1 MFTQNAIPNSHS
13 RFFCAKI
20 RAMTIHI
27 LSEDLA
33 AKIAAGEVIERPASV
48 VKELIENSVDAGARE
63 IKVEVRGGGQ
73 RLIRVADDGGGIPAM
88 EVGTAFARHATSK
101 LNSVDDLFA
110 IHTLGFRGEALPSIA
125 SVSKVTLITRARGE
139 ESGTQIRVDGSKVIE
154 QRALGAPQGTIVTV
168 EDLFKHVP
176 ARLKFLK
183 TPGTEAGHIA
193 DLINAYALAYPQLRF
208 SLVNEDRL
216 GFQSPGTGAM
226 FDTLVKVFG
235 IEIASQMVQVGSV
248 LGSHAEVEQ
257 PHEADL
263 EAPAPQAS
271 ADVSSAFVE
280 SAEFTQSNAEGFFTQ
295 RPGMTGAAAIQ
306 VSGFIS
312 PPNLNRATRK
322 QMYFFVNHRWVQDR
336 TIQHAVIEAY
346 HTSLMVGR
354 APIVALDI
362 LVPPDA
368 VDVNVHPTKSEVR
381 FRDTSAVFNAVQR
394 TVRAAITGNAPIP
407 AIGVNQPPA
416 QQDWERP
423 TFPAGP
429 AQSQW
434 AMNIYR
440 PTFAGSSAVP
450 GSPSEFPASNLQS
463 RISNVQIPMLRVL
476 GQIASTY
483 IIAEGPDGLY
493 LIDQHA
499 AHERVLYEQLTAERS
514 GATVAVQ
521 ELLDP
526 APLQMTPAQSAAL
539 EANRVLLASVGFNV
553 EPFGDQ
559 TFLLRT
565 VPAVLKASDPRAAL
579 VAIVDEMEQGEEP
592 LEKSAD
598 ARLITSVC
606 KGIAVKGGQVLSL
619 EEMRELVRRLEQT
632 TSPRTCPHGRPTMIQ
647 LNVSQLERE
656 FGRK

>member
-1 MFTQNAIPNSHS
+1 
-13 RFFCAKI
+13 
-20 RAMTIHI
+20 MTIHI
-27 LSEDLA
+27 LSDDLA

-48 VKELIENSVDAGARE
+48 AKELIENSIDAGARE
-63 IKVEVRGGGQ
+63 IKVEIRGGGQ
-73 RLIRVADDGGGIPAM
+73 RLIRVADDGGGIPAN

-110 IHTLGFRGEALPSIA
+110 IQTLGFRGEALPSIA

-139 ESGTQIRVDGSKVIE
+139 ESGTQIRVDGSKVLE
-154 QRALGAPQGTIVTV
+154 QHAQGAPQGTIVTV

-183 TPGTEAGHIA
+183 MPGTEAGHVA

-208 SLVNEDRL
+208 SLTNEDRL
-216 GFQSPGTGAM
+216 TFQSPGTGM
-226 FDTLVKVFG
+226 LFDALVKVFG
-235 IEIASQMVQVGSV
+235 IEIAQQMMEIGDSR
-248 LGSHAEVEQ
+248 
-257 PHEADL
+257 L
-263 EAPAPQAS
+263 ESDSIPISNLQSPT
-271 ADVSSAFVE
+271 SS
-280 SAEFTQSNAEGFFTQ
+280 
-295 RPGMTGAAAIQ
+295 IQ
-306 VSGFIS
+306 VHGFIS
-312 PPNLNRATRK
+312 PPNVNRATRK
-322 QMYFFVNHRWVQDR
+322 HMLFFVNHRWVQDR

-362 LVPPDA
+362 IVPPDA

-407 AIGVNQPPA
+407 SIGVNVPPEP
-416 QQDWERP
+416 QDWQRQ
-423 TFPAGP
+423 TFPASP
-429 AQSQW
+429 LQSQW
-434 AMNIYR
+434 AMNVYR
-440 PTFAGSSAVP
+440 PATEGSGVTPTYPLQPPSANFQP
-450 GSPSEFPASNLQS
+450 P
-463 RISNVQIPMLRVL
+463 ISNVQIPMLRVL

-526 APLQMTPAQSAAL
+526 APLQLTPAQAAAL
-539 EANRVLLASVGFNV
+539 EANRAVLASVGFNV
-553 EPFGDQ
+553 EPFGNQ
-559 TFLLRT
+559 TVLLRS

-598 ARLITSVC
+598 AHLITSVC